1 MFDCDE
7 KHELTRRS
15 AEKKR
20 EQLNETINE
29 NPHNQSITID
39 DLQDL
44 VMDYNTK
51 LSLTAVNRLR
61 N

>member
-1 MFDCDE
+1 MFDCDD

-20 EQLNETINE
+20 ELQAVNDTINE
-29 NPHNQSITID
+29 NGHNQSITID

-44 VMDYNTK
+44 VMDYTTLNITK
-51 LSLTAVNRLR
+51 RLR